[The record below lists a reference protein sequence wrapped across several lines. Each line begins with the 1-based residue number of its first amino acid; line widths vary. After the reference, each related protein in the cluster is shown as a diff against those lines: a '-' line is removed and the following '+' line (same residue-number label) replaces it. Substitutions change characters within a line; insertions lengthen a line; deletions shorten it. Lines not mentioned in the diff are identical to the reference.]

1 MSVNLVSKNG
11 GHKDNCKFIT
21 STHPVEECDCGKWD
35 RRKKLVKD
43 NA

>member
-1 MSVNLVSKNG
+1 MSEDH

-21 STHPVEECDCGKWD
+21 STHPVEACDCGKWY
-35 RRKKLVKD
+35 RRKKPVKD